1 LRNAARARAEL
12 TAITHRDRCLLI
24 VPLYN
29 NTGIRRCALPVL
41 AAGGSVAC
49 VGRFDAR
56 CFIEWLERLS
66 PTFYMGSIATQVAV
80 AELLERHRKP
90 IRHSLRSCSRAAR
103 RFRRMLRRDSNVR
116 SLRPILQGYGMTET
130 GNIAQAPML
139 PHRAPPR
146 SSGLPSN
153 VDVAILSESGREVA
167 CGETGEICVRGP
179 EVFDGYEETI
189 PKPPARPLSTAGFG
203 TGDIG
208 YVDAGGF
215 LYVSGRIKDVIN
227 RGGAKISPTDV
238 EDALMR
244 HPDVIEAAAFALAHR
259 TLGEDV
265 AAAVVLRDAVTVSE
279 AALREHGACAA
290 PTVQGA
296 DANRRRRRDPARLLW
311 QDQARLSS
319 RLSRKRRCHTRFVA
333 PRNRDESDVAHAFA
347 HVLGIDRIGAHENFF
362 QLGGDSLRGARVV
375 DHLRLEFGK
384 AIPLDALFR
393 HPTAAELA
401 VAIRSGAT

>member
-1 LRNAARARAEL
+1 
-12 TAITHRDRCLLI
+12 
-24 VPLYN
+24 
-29 NTGIRRCALPVL
+29 
-41 AAGGSVAC
+41 
-49 VGRFDAR
+49 
-56 CFIEWLERLS
+56 
-66 PTFYMGSIATQVAV
+66 
-80 AELLERHRKP
+80 
-90 IRHSLRSCSRAAR
+90 
-103 RFRRMLRRDSNVR
+103 
-116 SLRPILQGYGMTET
+116 MTET

-179 EVFDGYEETI
+179 EVFDGYENDPEATS
-189 PKPPARPLSTAGFG
+189 AAFVDGWFR

-279 AALREHGACAA
+279 AALREHARALLPPFKV
-290 PTVQGA
+290 PTRIVVVDEIPHG
-296 DANRRRRRDPARLLW
+296 
-311 QDQARLSS
+311 SFGKI
-319 RLSRKRRCHTRFVA
+319 KRGELASVAETALHTRFVA
-333 PRNRDESDVAHAFA
+333 PRNRDERDVAQAFA

-401 VAIRSGAT
+401 VAIRSGATSDHARAPSITALPRSPYTSERVSRAVRKRTRR